1 MLHTAGVDCAVV
13 HLPFVFRRSFYKEI
27 CPWITAIDDSYIK
40 ISKDM
45 DIINGKFVGIEF
57 IQADCHIERI
67 LGLCMTR
74 KSCFKNKGH
83 LNVET
88 RLVFAD
94 F

>member
-1 MLHTAGVDCAVV
+1 
-13 HLPFVFRRSFYKEI
+13 
-27 CPWITAIDDSYIK
+27 
-40 ISKDM
+40 M